1 LDPDNEAKARR
12 LDPAEPRG
20 VLPPGTR
27 LRTYV
32 IGAVLGQGSFGITY
46 RARDTQLDRDVAI
59 KEYLPT
65 SLALRDAGTL
75 VVPRSTEHV
84 EEFVWGRERFLDEAR
99 TLAKLGH
106 VPSIVRVFDFLEGN
120 GTAYT
125 VMGLV
130 EGETLERRL
139 KRDGRLSPDNVDR
152 LLRPLLDGLE
162 QVHAIGFL
170 HRDIKPA
177 NLIVDKRGAPTLIDF
192 GASRAAI
199 GARTGAMTAI
209 FTPGYAAG
217 EQFTSARQG
226 PWTDIYGL
234 SATIYHAIAGA
245 PPPSAF
251 DRMLE
256 DEYRPLAALKPDGLS
271 LELLAAIDAG
281 LRVRATDRPQSIEAW
296 RAILNGGPIPLAA
309 DATLVLPS
317 HGPIAEPLAQ
327 SSVSTSAMRSLRLRL
342 YAAGLVVAVILAAGA
357 GWSALR
363 PMQLGTGT
371 HAVQDLN
378 TVDLERLLAARRKAD
393 AEAAEKQRLEQEAV
407 NKAAADS
414 AAKQAADMALAKAE
428 ADRQKAEVELAQ
440 LKAEIDAQKKL
451 AADQQQASATQQQG
465 TSTQEA
471 QRRSEEARQKAEA
484 EMAALRKVEN
494 DARAK
499 AVADAE
505 TKRQADE
512 ALAHAQAERQKADA
526 EAEAMRHK
534 AADDTRLKA
543 DADAKQKAELDETAL
558 RLNLPDRQRLQVA
571 LSSLGFATR
580 GTDGAFG
587 PRSREMIT
595 AWQGARKEFAT
606 GYLTAAQQSML
617 LREAAAAVARFDD
630 EQKKAAES
638 PPTTA
643 KPPTAAPVA
652 AAPASRTSADPGRIL
667 EQKSVAA
674 QKISGLPNCGATF
687 TYLIRI
693 YPQKFSLNLGNEWHD
708 MSIDSAGRFAIAT
721 FRSASSGNRFTI
733 HGTLSPREFYVDNVD
748 LICTWKGVF

>member
-1 LDPDNEAKARR
+1 
-12 LDPAEPRG
+12 
-20 VLPPGTR
+20 
-27 LRTYV
+27 
-32 IGAVLGQGSFGITY
+32 
-46 RARDTQLDRDVAI
+46 
-59 KEYLPT
+59 
-65 SLALRDAGTL
+65 
-75 VVPRSTEHV
+75 
-84 EEFVWGRERFLDEAR
+84 
-99 TLAKLGH
+99 
-106 VPSIVRVFDFLEGN
+106 
-120 GTAYT
+120 
-125 VMGLV
+125 
-130 EGETLERRL
+130 
-139 KRDGRLSPDNVDR
+139 
-152 LLRPLLDGLE
+152 
-162 QVHAIGFL
+162 
-170 HRDIKPA
+170 
-177 NLIVDKRGAPTLIDF
+177 
-192 GASRAAI
+192 
-199 GARTGAMTAI
+199 
-209 FTPGYAAG
+209 
-217 EQFTSARQG
+217 
-226 PWTDIYGL
+226 
-234 SATIYHAIAGA
+234 
-245 PPPSAF
+245 
-251 DRMLE
+251 
-256 DEYRPLAALKPDGLS
+256 
-271 LELLAAIDAG
+271 
-281 LRVRATDRPQSIEAW
+281 
-296 RAILNGGPIPLAA
+296 
-309 DATLVLPS
+309 
-317 HGPIAEPLAQ
+317 
-327 SSVSTSAMRSLRLRL
+327 
-342 YAAGLVVAVILAAGA
+342 
-357 GWSALR
+357 
-363 PMQLGTGT
+363 
-371 HAVQDLN
+371 
-378 TVDLERLLAARRKAD
+378 
-393 AEAAEKQRLEQEAV
+393 
-407 NKAAADS
+407 
-414 AAKQAADMALAKAE
+414 
-428 ADRQKAEVELAQ
+428 
-440 LKAEIDAQKKL
+440 
-451 AADQQQASATQQQG
+451 
-465 TSTQEA
+465 
-471 QRRSEEARQKAEA
+471 
-484 EMAALRKVEN
+484 MAALRKVEN